1 MCQNCDNC
9 SVWRAQIMVSYR
21 KRGRVWQYEISYKDQ
36 FGKYKKLRKS
46 GFEHKSEAILAASQ
60 VQIEHPNLSSAK
72 SSEEPLVSYYKRWI
86 NIFKKNVVSRITF
99 NKYQNTAQHIYEIFG
114 DLKLKELTK
123 LRYQEGINKFAE
135 THAKRT
141 VSCFHKQIRACLL
154 EALDEKII
162 ITDPTRKAVITGVE
176 RPKTNKV
183 LSYKNWSILI
193 KHLNTNKTDEM
204 IIFIAA
210 VTGMRYGEVV
220 GLTTKDIDFK
230 NGYIKVNKTWDY
242 KYKTGFM
249 KTKTKSSIRKIAID
263 EQTISRLKG
272 YLNLHN
278 FNNNQPIFMNEKN
291 HILVSAEINKSLT
304 NKLESLNIPRITF
317 HGLRHTHASILLYK
331 GVSVLSVSR
340 RLGHSNI
347 TTTQSTYLHIIRELQ
362 SQDQDKIVSILN
374 NATK

>member
-1 MCQNCDNC
+1 
-9 SVWRAQIMVSYR
+9 MVSYR
-21 KRGRVWQYEISYKDQ
+21 KRGNVWQYEISYKDQ

-46 GFEHKSEAILAASQ
+46 GFQHKSEAILAASQ
-60 VQIEHPNLSSAK
+60 IQIDHPNLSSAK

-86 NIFKKNVVSRITF
+86 TIFKKSVVSKITY
-99 NKYQNTAQHIYEIFG
+99 NKYQNTAKHIYEIFG
-114 DLKLKELTK
+114 DLKLKDLTK
-123 LRYQEGINKFAE
+123 LKYQEGLNTFAQ

-162 ITDPTRKAVITGVE
+162 ISDPTRKAVITGVE
-176 RPKTNKV
+176 RPKISKS
-183 LSYKNWSILI
+183 LSYQNWSKLI
-193 KHLNTNKTDEM
+193 KNLNTNEIDEM
-204 IIFIAA
+204 IIYIAA

-230 NGYIKVNKTWDY
+230 NGYLRVNKTWDY

-249 KTKTKSSIRKIAID
+249 KTKTKSSVRKIAINI
-263 EQTISRLKG
+263 QTINKLKS
-272 YLNLHN
+272 YLLFQNPE
-278 FNNNQPIFMNEKN
+278 NNKPIFMDDNN
-291 HILVSAEINKSLT
+291 HVMVSAEINKSLT
-304 NKLESLNIPRITF
+304 NKLENLNIPRITF

-347 TTTQSTYLHIIRELQ
+347 TTTQSTYLHVIKELQ

-374 NATK
+374 TAIE

>member
-1 MCQNCDNC
+1 
-9 SVWRAQIMVSYR
+9 
-21 KRGRVWQYEISYKDQ
+21 
-36 FGKYKKLRKS
+36 
-46 GFEHKSEAILAASQ
+46 
-60 VQIEHPNLSSAK
+60 
-72 SSEEPLVSYYKRWI
+72 
-86 NIFKKNVVSRITF
+86 
-99 NKYQNTAQHIYEIFG
+99 
-114 DLKLKELTK
+114 
-123 LRYQEGINKFAE
+123 
-135 THAKRT
+135 
-141 VSCFHKQIRACLL
+141 
-154 EALDEKII
+154 
-162 ITDPTRKAVITGVE
+162 
-176 RPKTNKV
+176 
-183 LSYKNWSILI
+183 
-193 KHLNTNKTDEM
+193 M

-220 GLTTKDIDFK
+220 GLTTKDLDFK

-272 YLNLHN
+272 YLNLHD

>member
-9 SVWRAQIMVSYR
+9 SVRGAQIMVSYR
-21 KRGRVWQYEISYKDQ
+21 KRGNVWQYEISYKDQ

-46 GFEHKSEAILAASQ
+46 GFTHKSEAILAASQ
-60 VQIEHPNLSSAK
+60 IQIEHPNLSSAK

-86 NIFKKNVVSRITF
+86 NIFKKNVVSKITY
-99 NKYQNTAQHIYEIFG
+99 NKYQNTANHIYEIFG
-114 DLKLKELTK
+114 EMRLKDLTK
-123 LRYQEGINKFAE
+123 IRYQEGLNTFAK

-162 ITDPTRKAVITGVE
+162 ITDPTRKAVITGIE
-176 RPKTNKV
+176 RPKTNKF
-183 LSYKNWSILI
+183 LSYQNWSKLI
-193 KHLNTNKTDEM
+193 QNLNTNRADEM
-204 IIFIAA
+204 IIYIAA
-210 VTGMRYGEVV
+210 VTGMRYGEIV
-220 GLTTKDIDFK
+220 GLTSKDIDFK
-230 NGYIKVNKTWDY
+230 NDYISVNKTWDY

-263 EQTISRLKG
+263 DQTIMKLRGFINSHIIQKQ
-272 YLNLHN
+272 
-278 FNNNQPIFMNEKN
+278 QPIFMNEN
-291 HILVSAEINKSLT
+291 QHIMVSAEINKSLT

-317 HGLRHTHASILLYK
+317 HGLRHTHASVLLYK

-347 TTTQSTYLHIIRELQ
+347 TTTQSTYLHIIKELQ

-374 NATK
+374 TVTK

>member
-1 MCQNCDNC
+1 
-9 SVWRAQIMVSYR
+9 MVSYR
-21 KRGRVWQYEISYKDQ
+21 KRGNVWQYEISYKDR

-46 GFEHKSEAILAASQ
+46 GFTHKSEAILAASQ
-60 VQIEHPNLSSAK
+60 TQIEHPNLSSAK
-72 SSEEPLVSYYKRWI
+72 SSEEPLISYYKRWI
-86 NIFKKNVVSRITF
+86 NIFKKNVVSKITY

-123 LRYQEGINKFAE
+123 LKYQEGLNSFAK

-162 ITDPTRKAVITGVE
+162 INDPSRKAVITGVE
-176 RPKTNKV
+176 RPKVNKF
-183 LSYKNWSILI
+183 LSYNNWSKLI
-193 KHLNTNKTDEM
+193 KNLNTNKIDEM

-210 VTGMRYGEVV
+210 VTGMRYGEIV
-220 GLTTKDIDFK
+220 GLTSKDIDFK
-230 NGYIKVNKTWDY
+230 NSYLNVNKTWDY

-249 KTKTKSSIRKIAID
+249 KTKTTSSVRKITID
-263 EQTISRLKG
+263 NQTLYKLKE
-272 YLNLHN
+272 YLKLHDIPDK
-278 FNNNQPIFMNEKN
+278 QPIFMNERN
-291 HILVSAEINKSLT
+291 HVMVSAEINKSLT
-304 NKLESLNIPRITF
+304 NKLECLNIPRITF

-347 TTTQSTYLHIIRELQ
+347 TTTQSTYLHIIKELQ
-362 SQDQDKIVSILN
+362 SQDQDKIVSILDN
-374 NATK
+374 VTK

>member
-1 MCQNCDNC
+1 
-9 SVWRAQIMVSYR
+9 MVSYR
-21 KRGRVWQYEISYKDQ
+21 KRGSVWQYEISYKDQ

-46 GFEHKSEAILAASQ
+46 GFIHKSEAIIAASQ
-60 VQIEHPNLSSAK
+60 IQIEHPNLSSAK
-72 SSEEPLVSYYKRWI
+72 SSEEPLISYYKRWI
-86 NIFKKNVVSRITF
+86 NIFKKNVVSKITY
-99 NKYQNTAQHIYEIFG
+99 NKYQNTAKHIYEIFG
-114 DLKLKELTK
+114 EIKLKDLTK
-123 LRYQEGINKFAE
+123 LSYQEGLNSFAK

-176 RPKTNKV
+176 RPKINKV
-183 LSYKNWSILI
+183 LSYNNWTKLI
-193 KHLNTNKTDEM
+193 KSLNTSQIDEM
-204 IIFIAA
+204 IIFLAA
-210 VTGMRYGEVV
+210 VTGMRYGEIV
-220 GLTTKDIDFK
+220 GLTNKDIDFR
-230 NGYIKVNKTWDY
+230 NGYISVNKTWDY

-249 KTKTKSSIRKIAID
+249 KTKTTSSVRKVAID
-263 EQTISRLKG
+263 SQTMNNLYG
-272 YLNLHN
+272 YLKFHKSND
-278 FNNNQPIFMNEKN
+278 NQPIFMNEES
-291 HILVSAEINKSLT
+291 HIMVSAEINKSLT

-347 TTTQSTYLHIIRELQ
+347 TTTQSTYLHIIKELQ

>member
-1 MCQNCDNC
+1 
-9 SVWRAQIMVSYR
+9 MVSYR
-21 KRGRVWQYEISYKDQ
+21 KRGNVWQYEISYKDQ

-46 GFEHKSEAILAASQ
+46 GFQHKSEAILAASQ
-60 VQIEHPNLSSAK
+60 IQIEHPNLSSAK

-86 NIFKKNVVSRITF
+86 TIFKKSVVSKITY
-99 NKYQNTAQHIYEIFG
+99 NKYQNTSKHIYEIFG
-114 DLKLKELTK
+114 DLKLKDLTK
-123 LRYQEGINKFAE
+123 LKYQEGLNAFAQ

-162 ITDPTRKAVITGVE
+162 ISDPTRKAVITGVE
-176 RPKTNKV
+176 RPKISKS
-183 LSYKNWSILI
+183 LSYQNWSKLI
-193 KHLNTNKTDEM
+193 KNLNTNEIDEM
-204 IIFIAA
+204 IIYIAA

-230 NGYIKVNKTWDY
+230 NGYLKVNKTWDY

-249 KTKTKSSIRKIAID
+249 KTKTKSSVRKIAINI
-263 EQTISRLKG
+263 QTINKLKS
-272 YLNLHN
+272 YLLFQSSENDK
-278 FNNNQPIFMNEKN
+278 PIFMDDNN
-291 HILVSAEINKSLT
+291 HVMVSAEINKSLT
-304 NKLESLNIPRITF
+304 NKLENLNIPRITF
-317 HGLRHTHASILLYK
+317 HGLRHTHASVLLYK

-347 TTTQSTYLHIIRELQ
+347 TTTQSTYLHVIKELQ

-374 NATK
+374 KAIE